1 MVLVTGGT
9 GLVGSHLLYFL
20 LKKGVAVRA
29 IHRKSSKLESV
40 REVFKFYT
48 EDPDFLYNSIEWM
61 EADVTD
67 ISALKKAFEGVTQVY
82 HSAAYISFNPRHF
95 QKLKKSNIE
104 GTANIVNLCIE
115 HKVSK
120 LCHVSSIAT
129 LGSTTDGS
137 LIDEQVAW
145 NPEANNSVYAI
156 TKYGAEMEVWRGTQE
171 GVDAVILNP
180 ALIMGSGYWRSGSGM
195 IVNMVA
201 KETKYYTSGGVAIVD
216 VQDVVKAMIML
227 MESEIRNE
235 QFILAGENLRYKE
248 LLSKLAAS
256 LEVKP
261 PSKFIPKWKL
271 DLVRRLDWLSAKLTG
286 SRRRLLKATV
296 NSMYK
301 ESYYDGAKITRHL
314 DFKYTPADETLARIG
329 ENFRK

>member
-20 LKKGVAVRA
+20 MKKGVAVRA

-40 REVFKFYT
+40 RKVFQHYT
-48 EDPDFLYNSIEWM
+48 EEADSLFNAIDWM

-67 ISALKKAFEGVTQVY
+67 IPALKKAFEGVTHVY

-115 HKVSK
+115 NNISK

-137 LIDEQVAW
+137 LIDEQVTW
-145 NPEANNSVYAI
+145 NPEAINSVYAI

-180 ALIMGSGYWRSGSGM
+180 ALIMGSGHWSSSSGV
-195 IVNMVA
+195 IVKMVA
-201 KETKYYTSGGVAIVD
+201 NGTKYYTSGGVAIVD

-227 MESEIRNE
+227 MESEIKNE
-235 QFILAGENLRYKE
+235 QFILAGENFNYKE
-248 LLSKLAAS
+248 LLSKLANA

-261 PSKFIPKWKL
+261 PFKFIPKWKL
-271 DLVRRLDWLSAKLTG
+271 DLVRRLDWLSARLTG

-296 NSMYK
+296 NSMYN
-301 ESYYDGAKITRHL
+301 ESYFDGGKITRFL
-314 DFKYTPADETLARIG
+314 DFKYTPTTETLERIG
-329 ENFRK
+329 KNYRK

>member
-40 REVFKFYT
+40 RKVFQYYT
-48 EDPDFLYNSIEWM
+48 EEADSLFNAIDWM

-67 ISALKKAFEGVTQVY
+67 IPALIRAFEGVTHVY

-115 HKVSK
+115 NNISK

-180 ALIMGSGYWRSGSGM
+180 ALIMGSGHWSSSSGV
-195 IVNMVA
+195 ILKMVA
-201 KETKYYTSGGVAIVD
+201 NGTKYYTSGGVAIVD

-227 MESEIRNE
+227 MESEIKNE
-235 QFILAGENLRYKE
+235 QFILAGENFSYKE
-248 LLSKLAAS
+248 LLSKLANA

-261 PSKFIPKWKL
+261 PFKFIPKWKL
-271 DLVRRLDWLSAKLTG
+271 DLVRRLDWLSARLTG

-296 NSMYK
+296 NSMYN
-301 ESYYDGAKITRHL
+301 ESYFDGGKITRFL
-314 DFKYTPADETLARIG
+314 DFKYTTTTETLERIG
-329 ENFRK
+329 KNYRK